1 MRTIAGADG
10 GLSHRPSLTRSARA
24 THLGVLNRWSG
35 ADPVIMFASQV
46 DAACVTSTPSQTIPV
61 WAASGARR
69 VCQPAPASPS
79 PPIRAAGSQEPGSSN
94 KEPPKNEAKGF
105 HHSARDRDEWPAQS
119 PAPATE
125 HRREQEK
132 RGRNSETTWPPS
144 SCLPM
149 PVQSCEGET
158 LGWRDQRRCATE
170 ERREGAGT
178 GTEDCGR
185 DARQTQ
191 QRARDI
197 TFGLLWLWRWRR
209 YVHPARRGITMG
221 NDGQEA

>member
-1 MRTIAGADG
+1 MPPAPWRDFSVVGEDDRRRGWWVVASPLAYQ
-10 GLSHRPSLTRSARA
+10 SARA
-24 THLGVLNRWSG
+24 AHLGVHPVLNRWSG
-35 ADPVIMFASQV
+35 ADPVIMFGSQV
-46 DAACVTSTPSQTIPV
+46 DAACVTSTLSQTIPV

-79 PPIRAAGSQEPGSSN
+79 PPIRAADSQEPGSSN

-144 SCLPM
+144 SCLPDAC
-149 PVQSCEGET
+149 PACRQSCEGRH
-158 LGWRDQRRCATE
+158 W
-170 ERREGAGT
+170 
-178 GTEDCGR
+178 
-185 DARQTQ
+185 
-191 QRARDI
+191 
-197 TFGLLWLWRWRR
+197 
-209 YVHPARRGITMG
+209 
-221 NDGQEA
+221 DG